1 MLRSCLSRPQTPHL
15 SLFQASG
22 IAQAN
27 SLSSYP
33 AAFNQ
38 WRSFVENLP
47 G

>member
-27 SLSSYP
+27 SMSSYEKTLKC
-33 AAFNQ
+33 AHDLTK
-38 WRSFVENLP
+38 R
-47 G
+47 